1 MTTRRELLVA
11 LGATALAAPLRLYAQ
26 QRGKVWRV
34 GYLARSPGEFHDAF
48 VRGLKELGW
57 TVGSNL
63 VLEFRTRDRAA
74 ELVSMKVDIIF
85 ADGTAST
92 QAAMKATRDIPII
105 FANVSDPVTS
115 GIAAT
120 YARPG
125 GNATG
130 LSNNMPELSGKLLQ
144 VIRDV
149 KPGASRIAVLRN
161 PTNPGK
167 LVETSQLE
175 AVAPKFGITIL
186 PCDATSASELEQA
199 FANIVRL
206 RSDFLITLSDGF
218 VTYPNRERIVAFA
231 AKQRLLAIYQVPQF
245 VEAGGLMSYGF
256 NVLEMYRYAAAYV
269 NKVLKGA
276 RVADIPIELP
286 TKIELVVNMKTTKAL
301 GIKIPD
307 VVLLRADRVID

>member
-1 MTTRRELLVA
+1 MTTRRELLIA
-11 LGATALAAPLRLYAQ
+11 LGAGALAAPSRLYAQ

-34 GYLARSPGEFHDAF
+34 GYLGRSEGEFHDAF
-48 VRGLKELGW
+48 VRGLKEFGW

-63 VLEFRTRDRAA
+63 LLEYRTADRAA

-85 ADGTAST
+85 ADGTRPT
-92 QAAMKATRDIPII
+92 QAAMKATREIPII

-115 GIAAT
+115 GIVASL
-120 YARPG
+120 ARPG
-125 GNATG
+125 GNASG

-144 VIRDV
+144 LIRDV
-149 KPGASRIAVLRN
+149 RPATSRIAVLRN
-161 PTNPGK
+161 PKNPGK
-167 LVETSQLE
+167 VVETSQLE
-175 AVAPKFGITIL
+175 AVAPQFGMTIL

-206 RSDFLITLSDGF
+206 RPDFLITLSDGG
-218 VTYPNRERIVAFA
+218 VTYANRERIVAFA
-231 AKQRLLAIYQVPQF
+231 ASQKLLALYQVPQF

-269 NKVLKGA
+269 NKVLRGA
-276 RVADIPIELP
+276 RVADIPVELP
-286 TKIELVVNMKTTKAL
+286 SKIELVVNMKTTKAF

-307 VVLLRADRVID
+307 VVLLRAERIIE